1 MVFCNALECSTLI
14 LLSVLHEVLFFFF
27 NQAAV
32 GLDFISRG
40 SFMRVERGFRFR
52 LSGQDPGSHD
62 QYVGGPGQIS

>member
-32 GLDFISRG
+32 GLDLISRG
-40 SFMRVERGFRFR
+40 SFMRVER
-52 LSGQDPGSHD
+52 
-62 QYVGGPGQIS
+62 